1 MAGFSLG
8 GGRRGSEEGG
18 ENEQQHQHAAAAA
31 AAAVIPPDSLFLFG
45 GGTNQQPDISYPRG
59 FELWQHH
66 HHPQL
71 PSSAAAAAALIG
83 FSSDHQLP
91 AGRIIMRGGGG
102 GRSGGAAAAGSSGG
116 GGGGGVSCQDCGNQ
130 AKKDCAHMRCRTCCK
145 SRGFQCPTHVKSTWV
160 PASKRR
166 ERQQH
171 LAAAAAALH
180 NPRRPAAAAP
190 DTSKRPREICPRP
203 AATSAVAS
211 AGTRSA
217 TQKLFL
223 NHFLLD
229 RRFLKNL
236 KLILSVLLGME
247 GVSFPAEV
255 SSPAVFR
262 CVRVSTMDEA
272 AAAAE
277 DELAYQT
284 AVRIGGHVFRG
295 ILYDQGPEPSS
306 STPPAAALAAAA
318 AAVSGSMAAGPS
330 AVASAG
336 MLDAPNLSSSSL
348 QYPTPLSAFM
358 AGTQFFPHHPRP

>member
-91 AGRIIMRGGGG
+91 AGRIIMRGGGGG

-211 AGTRSA
+211 A
-217 TQKLFL
+217 
-223 NHFLLD
+223 
-229 RRFLKNL
+229 
-236 KLILSVLLGME
+236 GME